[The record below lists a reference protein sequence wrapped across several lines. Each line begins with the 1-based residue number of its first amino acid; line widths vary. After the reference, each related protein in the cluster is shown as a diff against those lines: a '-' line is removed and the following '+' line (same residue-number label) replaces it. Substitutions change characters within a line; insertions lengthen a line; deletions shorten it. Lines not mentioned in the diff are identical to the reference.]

1 MRPTALARWRK
12 TGKNQC
18 CQLVPRSP
26 LVLAVAVVAG
36 ASTFAADERLRLY
49 GTGVEVFDQT
59 WKPDDVVNVGV
70 GGRALQ

>member
-1 MRPTALARWRK
+1 MLPAGTKIA
-12 TGKNQC
+12 
-18 CQLVPRSP
+18 VS
-26 LVLAVAVVAG
+26 VLAVAVLAG
-36 ASTFAADERLRLY
+36 ASTFAADERLHLY

>member
-1 MRPTALARWRK
+1 
-12 TGKNQC
+12 
-18 CQLVPRSP
+18 